1 MSTTS
6 LPPAIARVR
15 DAVCVDRNA
24 DAPLYSTRR
33 RLGVLAFLLLGA
45 VLLGVSLSVT
55 PGDTAFYPLT
65 LGLAATWIVGAVVTG
80 PLPAGRFSLD
90 ASSGTV
96 SNTVWLGVAAGA
108 ALGAIFVVG
117 AFLTRLIPP
126 LSDLV
131 SKVLAFADYGSIG
144 VVTAITLI
152 NGLAEELFFR
162 GAVYSAVRP
171 YQPVLVSTVVYVI
184 ATLAS
189 GNVML
194 GFAAI
199 LLGALCAVLRRCTGG
214 VVAPI
219 CTHVVWSTILL
230 FALPPIFG

>member
-1 MSTTS
+1 MATTS
-6 LPPAIARVR
+6 LPPSVARLR
-15 DAVCVDRNA
+15 DAVSVDRNI

-33 RLGVLAFLLLGA
+33 RLGVLAFVLLGA
-45 VLLGVSLSVT
+45 ALLGVSLSVT

-65 LGLAATWIVGAVVTG
+65 LGLAATWIVGAGVTG
-80 PLPAGRFSLD
+80 PLPAGRFSLVVS
-90 ASSGTV
+90 AGSV
-96 SNTVWLGVAAGA
+96 SNAVWLGVIAGA
-108 ALGAIFVVG
+108 ALGAVFVVG

-131 SKVLAFADYGSIG
+131 SQVLAFADYGSIG

-152 NGLAEELFFR
+152 NGAAEELFFR

-171 YQPVLVSTVVYVI
+171 YHPILVSTVVYVI

-199 LLGALCAVLRRCTGG
+199 LLGSLCAVLRRCTGG
-214 VVAPI
+214 IVAPV
-219 CTHVVWSTILL
+219 CTHVVWSTIVL
-230 FALPPIFG
+230 FALPPIFN